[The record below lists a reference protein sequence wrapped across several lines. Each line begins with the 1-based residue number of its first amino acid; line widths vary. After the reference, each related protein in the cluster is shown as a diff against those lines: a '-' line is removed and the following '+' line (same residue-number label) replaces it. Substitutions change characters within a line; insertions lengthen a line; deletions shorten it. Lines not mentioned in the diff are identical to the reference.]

1 MVRQEKPTFIF
12 LCETMAGKGKMEWV
26 RIQLGFEGLFVVEAQ
41 GRSGGLALLWK
52 ESDQVNITG
61 FSQNH
66 IDAEVILE
74 GMSAWRL
81 TGLYGEPVR
90 ANRRKTWDLLRHL
103 ARDSNLPWCV
113 VGDLNNVTSLKD
125 KEGGNPY
132 PTWLIDGFNDAL
144 HDTGLIDMDLVG
156 HQFTWERGRGT
167 PDFTEVRLDRVL
179 TSTAWLNL
187 FPLAKLYNLEG
198 ASSDHSPIFLVPQQI
213 VKTGSSYRF
222 RFENAW
228 LTDPMCEQ
236 LVKDGWEG
244 DMRAN
249 IKYKVK
255 ACSERLAI

>member
-1 MVRQEKPTFIF
+1 
-12 LCETMAGKGKMEWV
+12 MA
-26 RIQLGFEGLFVVEAQ
+26 L
-41 GRSGGLALLWK
+41 
-52 ESDQVNITG
+52 
-61 FSQNH
+61 H
-66 IDAEVILE
+66 
-74 GMSAWRL
+74 
-81 TGLYGEPVR
+81 
-90 ANRRKTWDLLRHL
+90 
-103 ARDSNLPWCV
+103 
-113 VGDLNNVTSLKD
+113 
-125 KEGGNPY
+125 
-132 PTWLIDGFNDAL
+132 DAL

-187 FPLAKLYNLEG
+187 FPLAKPYNLEG

-255 ACSERLAI
+255 ACSERLAIWGKEITGNFSGRIKACKNEMKFYRSGRDENSQEKYKEARKQMAQIMNQREIFWRQRSKQLWLKAGDKNSRYFHTSASHRKRNNLIHKLKNAEGHWVEWENGLSELISEYFTRLFTASEAEW